1 MLPLPIWFNNSN
13 VVQIKARSAG
23 NGITVD
29 LSQMRSV
36 VVDPVKQ
43 TASVQGN
50 FTSVWAC
57 QLHKS
62 GCP

>member
-43 TASVQGN
+43 TASVQGI
-50 FTSVWAC
+50 
-57 QLHKS
+57 LHICLGMS
-62 GCP
+62 AT